1 MPAKPFLKN
10 TYTHWDRKV
19 AGHSPVRSIVTVNGY
34 HHKPEWPKQLP
45 QNPVWILKLHS
56 NEDMDWMSGDPNWD
70 CRIDISSLTKYSE
83 IAREDPRL
91 YSTAYT
97 KALAKARDGAELGMN
112 ILQYRKAL
120 STFCQLGLLAG
131 TVVSAFVKGNR
142 IGLLAL
148 KERPRLTPK
157 QVKREIT
164 RKEKALAALA
174 RRERFA
180 RQEAQRLRRRL
191 KNEIFILRNI
201 ASTLLAYR
209 YGVAPLM
216 SDLYKT
222 AHILSSPVKEQA
234 IVRASAERSVAVKP
248 NDGSWLSESW
258 AGKERCSM
266 RFAADVDNP
275 NLFLANQLGLINPAY
290 WLWDATP
297 WSHIVDW
304 WAPVGPFLNNFTASV
319 GFVFK
324 DAAVTWTSSGTCKV
338 TADYWGTQFSGTA
351 MFSYKT
357 RHIGGSSLP
366 PPTVIPYGTGLG
378 IQRAQNALAT
388 IVQLLKLERLTKR

>member
-1 MPAKPFLKN
+1 MPAIPIVRN
-10 TYTHWDRKV
+10 TTTHWDRKV
-19 AGHSPVRSIVTVNGY
+19 AGYAPPRSYVSVNGY

-45 QNPVWILKLHS
+45 QNPLWILKLHC
-56 NEDMDWMSGDPNWD
+56 NEDMDWDSGWPDWD
-70 CRIDISSLTKYSE
+70 CRISIFSLNGYSVINE
-83 IAREDPRL
+83 EDPRL
-91 YSTAYT
+91 YATAYS

-120 STFCQLGLLAG
+120 STFCQLSLLAG

-174 RRERFA
+174 RRESFA

-222 AHILSSPVKEQA
+222 AEILTSPAKEQA
-234 IVRASAERSVAVKP
+234 IVRSHAERSVVVKP
-248 NDGSWLSESW
+248 KDGSWLSESW
-258 AGKERCSM
+258 VGKQRCSM
-266 RFAADVDNP
+266 RFAADVHNP

-290 WLWDATP
+290 WLWDSTP

-304 WAPVGPFLNNFTASV
+304 WIPVGPFLNSLTASV
-319 GFVFK
+319 GLVFS
-324 DAAVTWTSSGTCKV
+324 DAAVTWTSSGNCTV
-338 TADYWGTQFSGTA
+338 TADYWGTQYTGTA
-351 MFSYKT
+351 MFSGKT
-357 RHIGGSSLP
+357 RHVGGGSLP
-366 PPTVIPYGTGLG
+366 PPTTIPYGTGLG

-388 IVQLLKLERLTKR
+388 VVQLLKLERLTKR